1 MLSIDNEVIRDIVFA
16 VMAPLAKIDA
26 KRSVREHG
34 PECSERRP
42 REAARAAQDQCGQRA
57 RIVEMLGTR
66 EGIRATAR
74 AVGTGNERVH
84 RIAREMRRMVSAS

>member
-16 VMAPLAKIDA
+16 VMASLAKIDA

-34 PECSERRP
+34 PGCSERRP
-42 REAARAAQDQCGQRA
+42 REASRAGAAKRA
-57 RIVEMLGTR
+57 RIVEMLGTG

>member
-16 VMAPLAKIDA
+16 VMASLAKIDA
-26 KRSVREHG
+26 RRSVREHG
-34 PECSERRP
+34 PGCSEQRP
-42 REAARAAQDQCGQRA
+42 REAARAAQDQCGQPH
-57 RIVEMLGTR
+57 VEMLGTG